1 MASVRKEDIP
11 EIAQFMPEFWE
22 IIKKYWIVEDM
33 DEWWEEVIG
42 VCDACYK
49 KYNDPFVRKMVVA
62 FIEYLE
68 EKRNEERRKA
78 GCHESVRCAGTIQHK
93 C

>member
-11 EIAQFMPEFWE
+11 YIAQFMTEYWE
-22 IIKKYWIVEDM
+22 IVKRYWIVEDT

-42 VCDACYK
+42 VCDQCYK

-62 FIEYLE
+62 FIDYLE

-78 GCHESVRCAGTIQHK
+78 V
-93 C
+93 

>member
-11 EIAQFMPEFWE
+11 EIAQFMTEYWG
-22 IIKKYWIVEDM
+22 IVKHYWIVEDT
-33 DEWWEEVIG
+33 DEWWEKVIH

-62 FIEYLE
+62 FIDYLE

-78 GCHESVRCAGTIQHK
+78 G
-93 C
+93 